1 MGAGVSFFEALRY
14 LYPEGIIPLCEIEYI
29 SGYNPNLVTYVPGAI
44 GFEFI
49 KIVEI
54 ESPDGEVS
62 RHVLNRN
69 EYYYWGQKVELFELS
84 DSPHYQRIESTGYE
98 NFVMLD
104 SGALIGLDEDD
115 NVIPYPRVFELPA
128 DLRAE

>member
-14 LYPEGIIPLCEIEYI
+14 LYPEGVIPLIDIELI
-29 SGYNPNLVTYVPGAI
+29 SGYNPTLAKYVPGAI

-54 ESPDGEVS
+54 ETPDGEIS

-69 EYYYWGQKVELFELS
+69 EYYYWGQKLELDELS
-84 DSPHYQRIESTGYE
+84 NNPYYQRIESTGYE
-98 NFVMLD
+98 NFVMLE

>member
-1 MGAGVSFFEALRY
+1 M
-14 LYPEGIIPLCEIEYI
+14 
-29 SGYNPNLVTYVPGAI
+29 
-44 GFEFI
+44 
-49 KIVEI
+49 
-54 ESPDGEVS
+54 PDGEIS

-69 EYYYWGQKVELFELS
+69 EYYYWGQKLELDELS
-84 DSPHYQRIESTGYE
+84 NNPYYQRIESTGYE
-98 NFVMLD
+98 NFVMLE